1 MSVHLHSAPRHRPSV
16 QTMVRRA
23 AVATAVIVVFGVL
36 ASAARA
42 TAPGVPGD
50 IVFQRYL
57 GPDNSQGSIFTIH
70 PDGTG
75 ERQVTSSPP
84 GMTDRFPD
92 FGPHSKQIVFQ
103 RCADFCQ
110 VMTVMADGT
119 DLQALTTMCA
129 PGQIPPDCTDNFYPA
144 FSPNGGRIAFVRA
157 FGSID
162 EETGQ
167 IDHVGIWVMGRKGT
181 APRAVTQ
188 PPSRVYED
196 DEPQWTPDGKR
207 IVFVRLDVARNLGA
221 IFTVRPNGHRLRQLT
236 PWELDAGDGPDISPD
251 GARVLFRFPEHSGFE
266 GSDLASMNLDGTGF
280 RRLTNSAPNER
291 VLSASYSPDGTRI
304 TFARDGLAGL
314 PDVWTMKTNGRDV
327 RRVTFN
333 ELWDS
338 GPDWGAR

>member
-1 MSVHLHSAPRHRPSV
+1 MSVHVHAASRHRPSA

-23 AVATAVIVVFGVL
+23 AVATAVVVVFGVL

-57 GPDNSQGSIFTIH
+57 GPDNSQGAIYTIS

-92 FGPHSKQIVFQ
+92 FGPHSEQIAFQ
-103 RCADFCQ
+103 RCTDFCQ
-110 VMTVMADGT
+110 VMTVRADGT
-119 DLQALTTMCA
+119 DLRALTTMCA
-129 PGQIPPDCTDNFYPA
+129 PGQIPPACTDNFYPA
-144 FSPNGGRIAFVRA
+144 YSPNGKRIAFVRA
-157 FGSID
+157 FGRID

-181 APRAVTQ
+181 APRAVTH
-188 PPSRVYED
+188 PPARAYED
-196 DEPQWTPDGKR
+196 GEPQWTPDGKR

-221 IFTVRPNGHRLRQLT
+221 IFTVRPNDHDLRQIT

-251 GARVLFRFPEHSGFE
+251 GTRVLFRFPEHSGFE
-266 GSDLASMNLDGTGF
+266 GSNFASMNLDGTGF
-280 RRLTNSAPNER
+280 RQLTNSAPDER

-304 TFARDGLAGL
+304 TFARDGIAGL
-314 PDVWTMKTNGRDV
+314 PDVWTMKTDGSDV
-327 RRVTFN
+327 RRVTSN
-333 ELWDS
+333 PLWDS